1 MSKNPPNSNFRN
13 AVFAY
18 YLYKVVA
25 LCTGMAFAYMGYRL
39 FVLGV
44 FEKAGD
50 LEHIF
55 GKEHLLLKG
64 ASPGTFFALFG
75 CAIIVWT
82 ISRGFNA
89 STQTEESPNGFAILD
104 QVSNSMGRASRSI
117 PYVRPV
123 NPVKSEIPIARTR
136 TDIE

>member
-1 MSKNPPNSNFRN
+1 MSKNQPKSNFRD

-25 LCTGMAFAYMGYRL
+25 LCTGTAFGYMGYRL

-75 CAIIVWT
+75 CAIIIWT

-89 STQTEESPNGFAILD
+89 STQTEETPVRTFAHELI
-104 QVSNSMGRASRSI
+104 SNTAGRASRSI
-117 PYVRPV
+117 PYVEPQAVR
-123 NPVKSEIPIARTR
+123 SR